1 MPSSASTSRPAGT
14 RPAASSS
21 RACTRS
27 DRHVI
32 KLGGA
37 LAGDI
42 TRACDD
48 IRTLVSR
55 GAEVVVVHGG
65 GAAADQV
72 AEELG
77 RPTRYL
83 TARDGRRSRYT
94 DAAALDALL
103 LGILGRVKP
112 AVVRALVDRGVPAVG
127 LSGLDGAMVTAA
139 RNRPA
144 RATVDGVDMIVRD
157 DLSGRVSK
165 VDTTL
170 PHALLG
176 AGFVPVVSPP
186 ALGPDGPLNVD
197 ADRFAAALAIAL
209 GADWLVVLSNVPGL
223 LRDVDDPTSVVPAV
237 PVDDLDLTVA
247 AGRMKVKLQAAADA
261 RRAGV
266 DNVVLSDGRV
276 DSPVLAALGGAGTR
290 FTAVGAHHVRAS

>member
-1 MPSSASTSRPAGT
+1 MLSSASTSRPAGT

-21 RACTRS
+21 PACTRS
-27 DRHVI
+27 DRYVV
-32 KLGGA
+32 KLGGS
-37 LAGDI
+37 LHGDL

-48 IRTLVSR
+48 IRTLGAE

-65 GAAADQV
+65 GAAADGV

-112 AVVRALVDRGVPAVG
+112 AVVTALVERGVPAVG
-127 LSGLDGAMVTAA
+127 LSGMDGAMVTAT
-139 RNRPA
+139 RNRPT
-144 RATVDGVDMIVRD
+144 RAILDGVDMIVRD
-157 DLSGRVSK
+157 DLSGRVSE
-165 VDTTL
+165 VDVTL
-170 PHALLG
+170 PRALLA

-209 GADWLVVLSNVPGL
+209 DANWLIVLSNVPGL
-223 LRDVDDPTSVVPAV
+223 LRDVGDPASVVPAV
-237 PVDDLDLTVA
+237 PVENLDLTAA
-247 AGRMKVKLQAAADA
+247 AGRMKVKLLAAAEA

-266 DNVVLSDGRV
+266 DNVVLADGRV
-276 DSPVLAALGGAGTR
+276 DSPVAAARAGAGTR
-290 FTAVGAHHVRAS
+290 LTAGGRRDVRAS

>member
-1 MPSSASTSRPAGT
+1 M
-14 RPAASSS
+14 
-21 RACTRS
+21 
-27 DRHVI
+27 
-32 KLGGA
+32 
-37 LAGDI
+37 

-48 IRTLVSR
+48 IRTLVAR

-72 AEELG
+72 AVELG
-77 RPTRYL
+77 RQKRYL

-94 DAAALDALL
+94 DAAALDALM

-112 AVVRALVDRGVPAVG
+112 AIVTALGERAVG
-127 LSGLDGAMVTAA
+127 LSGVDGGMVKAT

-144 RATVDGVDMIVRD
+144 RATVDGVEMIVRD
-157 DLSGRVSK
+157 DLSGRVSE
-165 VDTTL
+165 VDATL
-170 PHALLG
+170 PRALLC

-209 GADWLVVLSNVPGL
+209 EADWLIVLSNVPGL
-223 LRDVDDPTSVVPAV
+223 LRDLDDPTSVVPEV
-237 PVDDLDLTVA
+237 STDLDLSA
-247 AGRMKVKLQAAADA
+247 ANGRMRVKLQAAAEA

-266 DNVVLSDGRV
+266 TNVILADGRT
-276 DSPVLAALGGAGTR
+276 DSPITAAREGAGTR
-290 FTAVGAHHVRAS
+290 FTEGNPDVRAS

>member
-1 MPSSASTSRPAGT
+1 MAN
-14 RPAASSS
+14 
-21 RACTRS
+21 
-27 DRHVI
+27 
-32 KLGGA
+32 
-37 LAGDI
+37 
-42 TRACDD
+42 ACDD
-48 IRTLVSR
+48 LRTLVAQ

-72 AEELG
+72 TVELG
-77 RPTRYL
+77 RQKRYL

-94 DAAALDALL
+94 DAAALDALT

-112 AVVRALVDRGVPAVG
+112 AIVTALGDRAVG
-127 LSGLDGAMVTAA
+127 LSGVDGGMVKAT

-144 RATVDGVDMIVRD
+144 RAIVDGREMIVRD
-157 DLSGRVSK
+157 DLSGRVSE

-170 PHALLG
+170 PCALLA

-209 GADWLVVLSNVPGL
+209 AADWLIVLSNVPGL
-223 LRDVDDPTSVVPAV
+223 LSDLDDPTSVVPEV
-237 PVDDLDLTVA
+237 PADLDVSVA
-247 AGRMKVKLQAAADA
+247 DGRMRVKLQAAATA

-266 DNVVLSDGRV
+266 TNVVLADGRA
-276 DSPVLAALGGAGTR
+276 DSPITAARAGAGTR
-290 FTAVGAHHVRAS
+290 FTEGKFDVRAS